1 MKNEYVSKLS
11 KNNDTMSQ
19 PLDLTLK
26 SQSQVDELQAQAKE
40 DKDQVAAYNKQIESL
55 MKQDEE
61 LEQEKVAI
69 ENSKLAYLEENIF
82 QEYNIVLQY
91 VDASYA
97 LKK

>member
-1 MKNEYVSKLS
+1 
-11 KNNDTMSQ
+11 
-19 PLDLTLK
+19 
-26 SQSQVDELQAQAKE
+26 
-40 DKDQVAAYNKQIESL
+40 

-61 LEQEKVAI
+61 LQQEKVAI